1 MQLSLYLLKDLK
13 KECVK
18 KKHWTMIFN
27 ELGLQSLLNKDD
39 FTLQDLQ
46 SRVKIYS
53 YQPDIRDI
61 IA

>member
-1 MQLSLYLLKDLK
+1 
-13 KECVK
+13 
-18 KKHWTMIFN
+18 MIFN
-27 ELGLQSLLNKDD
+27 ELGLQSLLNKED